1 METQSSIRFVLD
13 GQIHEIGGG
22 SLPASTTVLDYLR
35 LLSNHKGVK
44 EGCGEGDCG
53 ACTIV
58 IAELNEYGNLV
69 YKAVN
74 SCLMFL
80 PMLHGKQLITI
91 ENLAIHEAGNII
103 LHPVQQALVDHYGS
117 QCGYCTPGMVM
128 SMFALYKNF
137 QNPNPAEIQDN
148 LSGNLCRCTGYV
160 SINEAVI
167 EACKLGPLDHF
178 TGNEDAV
185 AEMLREILSDKRCL
199 LLQNNSQTYFSAFSL
214 EDALEVRDLYPGI
227 RIVAGATDLA
237 VIQNK
242 KQLFSSLLLDISQC
256 NDMDFVMEDHG
267 AWYIG
272 GACKLEYL
280 REFMHERLSA
290 LSGVLEVFG
299 SRQVRNSA
307 TIGGNICNASPIGDL
322 LPLLMVLDC
331 SLTLMS
337 KNGKRQVKISDFI
350 TGYRQTLLTERELL
364 VMITIPRPSGDS
376 MLKSYKLSR
385 RREVDIST
393 VSAAFYMNKH
403 NPDTLRIAFGGMAD
417 RVKRASLTETFLSGK
432 SWTRDA
438 VEAAMDILESE
449 FQPISDARAQADSRR
464 ILAGNLLLRFY
475 LESREGI

>member
-13 GQIHEIGGG
+13 GQIQEIRGG
-22 SLPASTTVLDYLR
+22 SLPVSTNVLDYLR
-35 LLSNHKGVK
+35 ALAGHKGVK

-91 ENLAIHEAGNII
+91 ENLATSEAGKTI

-128 SMFALYKNF
+128 SMFALFKNF
-137 QNPNPAEIQDN
+137 QNPHPAEIQDN

-167 EACKLGPLDHF
+167 VACKLGPNDHF
-178 TGNEDAV
+178 TANEEAV

-199 LLQNNSQTYFSAFSL
+199 HLQGVNQNYFSVFAL
-214 EDALEVRDLYPGI
+214 DDALSIRELHPGI

-242 KQLFSSLLLDISQC
+242 KQLFSALILDVSQC
-256 NDMDFVMEDHG
+256 SDMDFVMEDHG

-272 GACKLEYL
+272 GASKLEYL
-280 REFMHERLSA
+280 REFMHERLPA
-290 LSGVLEVFG
+290 LSDVLEVFG

-337 KNGKRQVKISDFI
+337 KNGKRQVKLSDFI

-364 VMITIPRPSGDS
+364 VMITIPRPSGNP

-393 VSAAFYMNKH
+393 VSAAFYLDEQ

-417 RVKRASLTETFLSGK
+417 RVKRASLTEAFLSGK
-432 SWTRDA
+432 SWSRDA